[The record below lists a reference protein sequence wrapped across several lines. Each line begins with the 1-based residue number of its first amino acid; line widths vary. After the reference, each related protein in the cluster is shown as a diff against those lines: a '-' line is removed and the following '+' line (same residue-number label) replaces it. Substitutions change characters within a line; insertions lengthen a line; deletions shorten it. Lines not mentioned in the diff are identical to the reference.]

1 MTQPWRRLCCL
12 QFCVFLNYPELL
24 NRKPS
29 GLALRFHYRFSGWGV
44 CWGFRVSV
52 FRWFGVAGVGPVW
65 GFGTLGLEFMVSVS
79 LPKQVI
85 VIIVII
91 RQALFVIN
99 VIDQSCTFKLHLSLS
114 SYFLELA

>member
-1 MTQPWRRLCCL
+1 MTQSWRRLCGL
-12 QFCVFLNYPELL
+12 QFCIFLNYPELV

-29 GLALRFHYRFSGWGV
+29 GLALRFHYWFSGWGV
-44 CWGFRVSV
+44 CWGFRV
-52 FRWFGVAGVGPVW
+52 FRWFGVAGFGPVW
-65 GFGTLGLEFMVSVS
+65 GLGTLGLEFMVSVS

>member
-1 MTQPWRRLCCL
+1 M
-12 QFCVFLNYPELL
+12 FVGGF
-24 NRKPS
+24 
-29 GLALRFHYRFSGWGV
+29 
-44 CWGFRVSV
+44 GFRV
-52 FRWFGVAGVGPVW
+52 FRWFGVAGFGPVW
-65 GFGTLGLEFMVSVS
+65 GLGTLGLEFMVSVS